1 MASAGPE
8 PSASCR
14 HARNTA
20 ELCEPL
26 GLESLHGVVQQFIQK
41 LEEENVREPAKW
53 ERLWSEGHAIDHLNT
68 WEVCDRGP
76 SYATLHQ
83 AFAAAM
89 DRLTLIGLQLQ
100 QEQPQVVEA
109 ERTQPKQD

>member
-1 MASAGPE
+1 M
-8 PSASCR
+8 
-14 HARNTA
+14 T
-20 ELCEPL
+20 
-26 GLESLHGVVQQFIQK
+26 
-41 LEEENVREPAKW
+41 
-53 ERLWSEGHAIDHLNT
+53 
-68 WEVCDRGP
+68 GP